1 MSAKII
7 DGNRLASQIRAELK
21 QRSDALADSDRQ
33 PTLVVILVGDDP
45 ASQVYVRNKIR
56 ACSEVGIES
65 REIILPANTGTEHLL
80 QRIHQLAED
89 DDVDGILL
97 QLPVPEGIDEARLL
111 AAIPSHKDVD
121 GFHALN
127 VGALAQG
134 NPQFIPCTP
143 YGVMK
148 MLQHTGVNLQGME
161 AVVIGRSNIVGKP
174 MAQLLT
180 AAGATVTVCH
190 SKTRDLAFHTRR
202 ADLLVAA
209 IGRPR
214 MISGDMVKPGAI
226 LIDVGINRDDSGK
239 LCGDLDYES
248 CEKVAGWITPVPGGV
263 GPMTITM
270 LLTNTLEAVE
280 RSRANA
286 IIA

>member
-1 MSAKII
+1 MSAKVI
-7 DGNRLASQIRAELK
+7 DGNRLASQIRAELS
-21 QRSDALADSDRQ
+21 QRSQVLADSDRQ
-33 PTLVVILVGDDP
+33 PTLVVILVGEDP

-56 ACSEVGIES
+56 ACADVGIES
-65 REIILPANTGTEHLL
+65 REIILPANTSSEHLL

-111 AAIPSHKDVD
+111 AAIPAHKDVD

-127 VGALAQG
+127 AGALAQG

-148 MLQHTGVNLQGME
+148 MLEQTGVNLQGLE

-190 SKTRDLAFHTRR
+190 SKTRDLAFHARR

-209 IGRPR
+209 IGIPR
-214 MISGDMVKPGAI
+214 MITGDMVKPGAI
-226 LIDVGINRDDSGK
+226 LIDVGINRDVSGK
-239 LCGDLDYES
+239 LCGDLDYDS
-248 CEKVAGWITPVPGGV
+248 CQKVAGWISPVPGGV

-270 LLTNTLEAVE
+270 LLANTLEAVE
-280 RSRANA
+280 RK
-286 IIA
+286 IKITQ

>member
-21 QRSDALADSDRQ
+21 QRSEALADRDRQ

-214 MISGDMVKPGAI
+214 MISGDMIKPGAI
-226 LIDVGINRDDSGK
+226 LIDVGINRDESGK
-239 LCGDLDYES
+239 LCGDLDYDS
-248 CEKVAGWITPVPGGV
+248 CRQIAGWITPVPGGV

-280 RSRANA
+280 RNQQVE
-286 IIA
+286 

>member
-1 MSAKII
+1 MSAKVI
-7 DGNRLASQIRAELK
+7 DGKALASQIRAELS
-21 QRSDALADSDRQ
+21 QRSDALMQRGKQA
-33 PTLVVILVGDDP
+33 TLVVVLVGEDP
-45 ASQVYVRNKIR
+45 ASQVYVRNKIN
-56 ACSEVGIES
+56 ACREVGIQS
-65 REIILPANTGTEHLL
+65 REIILPVETSSDALL
-80 QRIHQLAED
+80 EQINQLAQD
-89 DDVDGILL
+89 DDIDGILV
-97 QLPVPEGIDEARLL
+97 QLPLPEHIDEKQIL
-111 AAIPSHKDVD
+111 AAIPAHKDVD

-127 VGALAQG
+127 AGALSQG

-148 MLQHTGVNLQGME
+148 MLEQTGVDLNGLE
-161 AVVIGRSNIVGKP
+161 AVVVGRSNIVGKP

-180 AAGATVTVCH
+180 AAGATVTLCH

-209 IGRPR
+209 IGRPK
-214 MISGDMVKPGAI
+214 MISANMIKPGAI
-226 LIDVGINRDDSGK
+226 LIDVGINRDQSGK

-248 CEKVAGWITPVPGGV
+248 CSKVAGWVTPVPGGV

-280 RSRANA
+280 RNLR
-286 IIA
+286 

>member
-148 MLQHTGVNLQGME
+148 MLLHTGVNLQGME

>member
-7 DGNRLASQIRAELK
+7 DGKALASQIRAELR
-21 QRSDALADSDRQ
+21 QRSEAVSAVDRQ
-33 PTLVVILVGDDP
+33 PTLVVILVGEDP
-45 ASQVYVRNKIR
+45 ASQVYVRNKIN
-56 ACSEVGIES
+56 ACNEVGIES
-65 REIILPANTGTEHLL
+65 REIILPANTSTEQLL
-80 QRIHQLAED
+80 ERINQLAED
-89 DDVDGILL
+89 DDIDGILV
-97 QLPVPEGIDEARLL
+97 QLPVPDSIDEARIL
-111 AAIPSHKDVD
+111 AAIPAHKDVD

-127 VGALAQG
+127 AGALSQG
-134 NPQFIPCTP
+134 NPGFIPCTP

-148 MLQHTGVNLQGME
+148 MLQQTGVDLQGLE

-180 AAGATVTVCH
+180 AAGATVTLCH
-190 SKTRDLAFHTRR
+190 SKTRDLTFHTRR

-209 IGRPR
+209 IGRPK
-214 MISGDMVKPGAI
+214 MISADMIKPGAI

-239 LCGDLDYES
+239 LCGDIDYES
-248 CEKVAGWITPVPGGV
+248 CREVAEWITPVPGGV

-280 RSRANA
+280 RKLAMG
-286 IIA
+286 